1 MQQYDI
7 NTSRHCFPEDN
18 RVGYL
23 EGDLRSSTWEELKPR
38 PNREESAAQGP
49 RQNPEARE
57 DGWSKKGGRVSLVPP
72 Y

>member
-1 MQQYDI
+1 M
-7 NTSRHCFPEDN
+7 
-18 RVGYL
+18 

-49 RQNPEARE
+49 RQNPEAGE
-57 DGWSKKGGRVSLVPP
+57 DGWSKKRGRVSLVPP